1 MSWLDILKIVDDEGK
16 NLVISDVDAFTTIL
30 RARLV
35 ELRNTERGRKT
46 NIVVKETYMGAD
58 RLKLVVSIKPKSE
71 NVRDRE
77 YVEIILKEDDTGDYY
92 FERVQGPNIALFHH
106 SVSDE
111 YALMDMIISAVR
123 KLVMQ

>member
-1 MSWLDILKIVDDEGK
+1 MSWLDVLKIVDDEGK

-35 ELRNTERGRKT
+35 ELRNFEQGRKT

-58 RLKLVVSIKPKSE
+58 RLRLVVSIKPKSE
-71 NVRDRE
+71 KLRRRE
-77 YVEIILKEDDTGDYY
+77 YIEIILKEDDTGDYY
-92 FERVQGPNIALFHH
+92 FERGQGPNISLFRQA
-106 SVSDE
+106 VSDE
-111 YALMDMIISAVR
+111 YTLMDMIISAVR

>member
-1 MSWLDILKIVDDEGK
+1 MSWLDVLKIVDDEGK

-35 ELRNTERGRKT
+35 ELRNFEQGRKT

-58 RLKLVVSIKPKSE
+58 RLRLVVSIKPKSE
-71 NVRDRE
+71 KLRRRE
-77 YVEIILKEDDTGDYY
+77 YIEIILKEDDTGDYY
-92 FERVQGPNIALFHH
+92 FERVQGPNISLIRQA
-106 SVSDE
+106 VSDE
-111 YALMDMIISAVR
+111 YTLMDMIISAVR

>member
-30 RARLV
+30 RARLDA
-35 ELRNTERGRKT
+35 LRNTERGRRT

-71 NVRDRE
+71 QLRRRE
-77 YVEIILKEDDTGDYY
+77 YIEIILKEDDTGDYY
-92 FERVQGPNIALFHH
+92 FERVQGPNISLFRQA
-106 SVSDE
+106 VSDE
-111 YALMDMIISAVR
+111 YTLMDMIISAVR

>member
-1 MSWLDILKIVDDEGK
+1 MSWLEILKIVDDEGK

-35 ELRNTERGRKT
+35 ELRNYERGRKT
-46 NIVVKETYMGAD
+46 NIVVKETYLGAD

-71 NVRDRE
+71 KLRKRE
-77 YVEIILKEDDTGDYY
+77 YIEITLKEDDTGDYY
-92 FERVQGPNIALFHH
+92 FERVEGPNIFLFRH

-111 YALMDMIISAVR
+111 YALMDMIISAVK